1 MVICRNNN
9 LVETWGKMTMMT
21 TGICGS
27 CKLLLI
33 KRIARSL
40 IKEKA
45 KIPSPLQLRAI
56 KKPVSKLIGNASS
69 FLSKSKCS
77 CN

>member
-1 MVICRNNN
+1 MVIGRNNN
-9 LVETWGKMTMMT
+9 LVETRGKTTMTT

-27 CKLLLI
+27 CKLLSI

-40 IKEKA
+40 TKEKVT
-45 KIPSPLQLRAI
+45 IPSPLQSKAI

-69 FLSKSKCS
+69 FWSKSKCS

>member
-1 MVICRNNN
+1 MVIGRNNN
-9 LVETWGKMTMMT
+9 PVETWGKTTMKT

-40 IKEKA
+40 KKEKA
-45 KIPSPLQLRAI
+45 TIPSPLQLRAI
-56 KKPVSKLIGNASS
+56 KRPVSKLIGNASS